1 MSKPS
6 VRLPEAEFVRRTF
19 IVKEADLPPQVRMT
33 KRSLLRWFAL
43 SSGWISEQ
51 ESRQTVLDVL
61 DALFYYH
68 LSKKAHPTVPEI
80 LSYVK
85 EKTGEEMSE
94 KLLRYHLK
102 RLTDSQFLIRDK
114 QHYKFN
120 PAPNAEPGDVLASYN
135 YWITQNIH
143 KSTQQIEN
151 ALGDL
156 TKTYL

>member
-19 IVKEADLPPQVRMT
+19 IIKEADLPPQVRMT

-51 ESRQTVLDVL
+51 ESRQTILDVL
-61 DALFYYH
+61 DTLLYFH
-68 LSKKAHPTVPEI
+68 VSKKASPTVGEI
-80 LSYVK
+80 IQYVK
-85 EKTGEEMSE
+85 EKTGEELSE

-120 PAPNAEPGDVLASYN
+120 PAPDAEPGDVVASYH
-135 YWITQNIH
+135 YWVTQNVH
-143 KSTQQIEN
+143 KSTLNIEN
-151 ALGDL
+151 ALTEL
-156 TKTYL
+156 TRTYL